1 MTPLQAFQDRLNL
14 HFTDQTLLE
23 RAFIHRS
30 YLNEHPKL
38 GLEHNERLEFLG
50 DAVLEL
56 VVTDFLYRNY
66 PNPEGDLTNWRSALV
81 KTESLAAVAE
91 KLGIAGFFKLSKG
104 EAKGNARS
112 HALISANAVEALIGA
127 TYLDQGY
134 DAARDFVLTHI
145 VSRLEDILKD
155 GSWLDAKSRFQETAQ
170 EQFGLTPAYRVLG
183 EEGPDHDK
191 TFTIGVYVGDK
202 LFGKGSGSSKQVAQQ
217 VAAAAALKQLGG
229 HQAGSP
235 VNAAVAEPAEVTT
248 SAAD

>member
-1 MTPLQAFQDRLNL
+1 MNTIQDFQQRIGVQFKDES
-14 HFTDQTLLE
+14 LLE

-91 KLGIAGFFKLSKG
+91 KLAIAEFFKLSRC

-112 HALISANAVEALIGA
+112 RALISANAVEAIIGA
-127 TYLDQGY
+127 LYLDQGY
-134 DAARDFVLTHI
+134 DQAKTFITEHI
-145 VSRLEDILKD
+145 VSRLADILEA
-155 GSWLDAKSRFQETAQ
+155 GSWQDPKSRFQELAQ
-170 EQFGLTPAYRVLG
+170 DQFGLTPNYRVL
-183 EEGPDHDK
+183 EEAGPDHDK
-191 TFTIGVYVGDK
+191 VFTVGVYVGDK
-202 LFGKGSGSSKQVAQQ
+202 LYGKGSGSSKQAGQQ
-217 VAAAAALKQLGG
+217 VAAEAALR
-229 HQAGSP
+229 
-235 VNAAVAEPAEVTT
+235 AVAAPEAV
-248 SAAD
+248 

>member
-1 MTPLQAFQDRLNL
+1 MTPLQEFQNRIGINFSDEA
-14 HFTDQTLLE
+14 LLE

-91 KLGIAGFFKLSKG
+91 KLEIAQYFKLSRG

-112 HALISANAVEALIGA
+112 HALISANAVEAVIGA
-127 TYLDQGY
+127 VYLDQGY
-134 DAARDFVLTHI
+134 EPAKAFITEHIIARLPQI
-145 VSRLEDILKD
+145 LESGTWMDP
-155 GSWLDAKSRFQETAQ
+155 KSRFQEIAQ
-170 EQFGLTPAYRVLG
+170 EQFGLTPNYRVMD
-183 EEGPDHDK
+183 ESGPDHDK
-191 TFTIGVYVGDK
+191 VFTIGVYVGDK
-202 LFGKGSGSSKQVAQQ
+202 LYGKGSGSSKQSAQQ
-217 VAAAAALKQLGG
+217 GAASAALTKIANPKPE
-229 HQAGSP
+229 QAK
-235 VNAAVAEPAEVTT
+235 A
-248 SAAD
+248 